1 MLLLG
6 IETSCD
12 ETAAAVVTEG
22 RRALASV
29 VASQV
34 PLHRKFG
41 GVVPEIASRAH
52 LDAIL
57 PVVEET
63 LARAGVKPDALDAVA
78 VTVRPGLIGSLLVG
92 VSFAQALAL
101 LWEKPLLAVD
111 HLLAHIEACF
121 FADADLE
128 PPLVALVVSGGH
140 TSLYQVEQRTQATL
154 LGATTDDAA
163 GEAFDKVASILGL
176 GYPGGPAIE
185 RVAKGVEPGTIRFP
199 RTLLGNDSLDFSFSG
214 IKTAVLYHCFGQD
227 ASQRGHC
234 QLPADEQARVAAAF
248 QEALVEVLVE
258 KCRRALKQTGLR
270 RLAVS
275 GGVAANSRLREVLGH
290 SAQEEGWTV
299 VFPPKELCTD
309 NAVMVAALGAE
320 LLCRGAA
327 TDLDVAAKAEVGQ

>member
-12 ETAAAVVTEG
+12 ETAAAVVAEG
-22 RRALASV
+22 RRTLASV
-29 VASQV
+29 VASQI

-52 LDAIL
+52 LQAIL
-57 PVVEET
+57 PVVEEA
-63 LARAGVKPDALDAVA
+63 LAQAGVEPRQLDGVA

-92 VSFAQALAL
+92 VSFAKALAL
-101 LWEKPLLAVD
+101 LWDRPLVAVD
-111 HLLAHIEACF
+111 HLLAHIYACF
-121 FADADLE
+121 FAHPGLE

-140 TSLYQVEQRTQATL
+140 TSLYLVEEPTRTTL

-185 RVAKGVEPGTIRFP
+185 QAARGAQPTAVRFP
-199 RTLLGNDSLDFSFSG
+199 RTLLGEESLDFSFSG

-227 ASQRGHC
+227 ASELGRREV
-234 QLPADEQARVAAAF
+234 PADEQASVAAAF
-248 QEALVEVLVE
+248 QEAVVGVLAE
-258 KCRRALKQTGLR
+258 KCRRALTQTGLR

-275 GGVAANSRLREVLGH
+275 GGVAANARLRQRLGQ
-290 SAQEEGWTV
+290 SAQEGGWTV

-309 NAVMVAALGAE
+309 NAVMVAALGTE
-320 LLCRGAA
+320 LLRRGEVASPE
-327 TDLDVAAKAEVGQ
+327 VAAGAGA